1 MKVAIAAGLF
11 AAMGSACLAQSENPE
26 VKASAEPAIAVVLG
40 RKIAAADRKRVTEL
54 ILRPLFEQYARAQ
67 KLEPTP
73 EEVDR
78 FVTAS
83 ENQQKESLK
92 RFRRDHDK
100 LQEELKAPTL
110 SEQERKDK
118 ETQLKQLGNILQ
130 ALSADKPRTAD
141 EEKRERA
148 GERAV
153 AEQFVKAWKVNKS
166 LYEKYGGRVIFQQ
179 AGPEPLDAYRKFL
192 LEQEQKG
199 AFRIDDEE
207 AGVAFWKYFKDDS
220 THVFLKDQEKAAD
233 AINRPWWMR
242 VTPAQQ

>member
-1 MKVAIAAGLF
+1 MRSVIAAGLVTAV
-11 AAMGSACLAQSENPE
+11 AATCLAQAESPE
-26 VKASAEPAIAVVLG
+26 TKDTPEPAIAVVLG
-40 RKIAAADRKRVTEL
+40 KKIAATDRKRISEL
-54 ILRPLFEQYARAQ
+54 ILKPLFEQYAREQ

-73 EEVDR
+73 EELDL

-83 ENQQKESLK
+83 EIQQQETLK
-92 RFRRDHDK
+92 KFGRDRDR

-118 ETQLKQLGNILQ
+118 ETKLKQLRNILQ
-130 ALSADKPRTAD
+130 SLTADKPLTAD
-141 EEKRERA
+141 EAKQQRA
-148 GERAV
+148 GRRVV
-153 AEQFVKAWKVNKS
+153 AEHFVKAWKVNKA

-192 LEQEQKG
+192 QEQEQKL

-207 AGVAFWKYFKDDS
+207 ASAAFWKYFKDDS
-220 THVFLKDQEKAAD
+220 MHVFLKDREKAAD

-242 VTPAQQ
+242 VTPAQE

>member
-1 MKVAIAAGLF
+1 MRSVIAAGLVT
-11 AAMGSACLAQSENPE
+11 ALGATCLAQAESPE
-26 VKASAEPAIAVVLG
+26 SKDSAEPAIAVVLG
-40 RKIAAADRKRVTEL
+40 KKIAASDRKRISEL
-54 ILRPLFEQYARAQ
+54 ILKPLFEQYAKEH

-83 ENQQKESLK
+83 EIQQKESLK

-100 LQEELKAPTL
+100 LQDELKAPTL
-110 SEQERKDK
+110 SEQERMDK

-130 ALSADKPRTAD
+130 SLSADKPLSAV
-141 EEKRERA
+141 EEKQQRA
-148 GERAV
+148 GQRVV
-153 AEQFVKAWKVNKS
+153 AEHFVKAWKVNKA
-166 LYEKYGGRVIFQQ
+166 LYEEYGGRVIFQQ

-192 LEQEQKG
+192 QDQEQKR

-207 AGVAFWKYFKDDS
+207 ASTAFWKYFKDDS
-220 THVFLKDQEKAAD
+220 MHVFLKDREKAAD

-242 VTPAQQ
+242 VTPAQE